1 MSRQTIL
8 IFFLTLLQPAWAE
21 EFILNEQVIFDMV
34 KSGEPPSLKEI
45 ESSLLTN
52 QNQLAKFQDQ
62 FKLQAFSQGSYAKT
76 KEEAIIS
83 FSPVFSPA
91 SDFAIGAK
99 RNLKYGVQLETSI
112 GAAKRDFTFS
122 GTDTTA
128 TISKVSVN
136 ATIDLWKNLMGKITK
151 AETESL
157 QLALQSSK
165 LQKNVQTQ
173 VFLNNVRMLYWQL
186 VANDESLKISEKLLA
201 SAIKQEKDAV
211 RRLKNSVADQG
222 EVARYRAQVATRQ
235 SQITSQKFQRQQI
248 LQALRQLLP
257 ELNGKDVSLGKL
269 TLDNTV
275 DSVLQ
280 CVGMLQSK
288 VETPLQYSLYDD
300 LNQLLS
306 SIQSQQVKI
315 AEAYSK
321 PDVVLRTGIQ
331 TSAVNETT
339 ADSFDEAFAEER
351 EGYSVGVQLNIPL
364 GFKDTKKQL
373 VRAEKLK
380 TEYQIQ
386 KQNAVLNSQHQF
398 INQSISYLLAAIQ
411 SQGVSKKN
419 LEIRVADVE
428 RKYRQGRISV
438 TEYIV
443 DQDNLLQTE
452 LQIIETKYLVV
463 KTLLD
468 YLSIFTHT
476 PCAFN
481 RIVI

>member
-1 MSRQTIL
+1 MKRFSL
-8 IFFLTLLQPAWAE
+8 FTLLLLFVAPIQAE
-21 EFILNEQVIFDMV
+21 EFVLNEQVIYDFV

-45 ESSLLTN
+45 ESSLLSN
-52 QNQLAKFQDQ
+52 QNQLAQFQDQ
-62 FKLQAFSQGSYAKT
+62 FKFQAFSQGSYAKT
-76 KEEAIIS
+76 KEEALIS
-83 FSPVFSPA
+83 FQPIFSPT
-91 SDFAIGAK
+91 SDFALGAK
-99 RNLKYGVQLETSI
+99 RSLKNGIQLQTSV
-112 GAAKRDFTFS
+112 GASKRDFS
-122 GTDTTA
+122 YLGTPTTG
-128 TISKVSVN
+128 TISKVSVS
-136 ATIDLWKNLMGKITK
+136 ATIDLWKNLLGRVTK
-151 AETESL
+151 AQSETLELSL
-157 QLALQSSK
+157 QSAK

-186 VANDESLKISEKLLA
+186 VANDEALKISEKLLA
-201 SAIKQEKDAV
+201 SSIKQEREAV
-211 RRLKNSVADQG
+211 RRLKNSIADQG

-257 ELNGKDVSLGKL
+257 ELQGKEISLGKL

-280 CVGMLQSK
+280 CVGMLKSK

-300 LNQLLS
+300 LNQVLS
-306 SIQSQQVKI
+306 SIQKQQVKI
-315 AEAYSK
+315 AESYSK
-321 PDVVLRTGIQ
+321 PDLVLTTGIQ
-331 TSAVNETT
+331 TSAVDEATM
-339 ADSFDEAFAEER
+339 DSFDEAFTEER
-351 EGYSVGVQLNIPL
+351 EGYQVGLQLNIPL
-364 GFKDTKKQL
+364 GLNDTKKQL
-373 VRAEKLK
+373 VKAEKLK
-380 TEYQIQ
+380 ADYQIK
-386 KQNAVLNSQHQF
+386 KQNAILESQHQF

-419 LEIRVADVE
+419 LEIRVADVQK
-428 RKYRQGRISV
+428 KYRQGRISV